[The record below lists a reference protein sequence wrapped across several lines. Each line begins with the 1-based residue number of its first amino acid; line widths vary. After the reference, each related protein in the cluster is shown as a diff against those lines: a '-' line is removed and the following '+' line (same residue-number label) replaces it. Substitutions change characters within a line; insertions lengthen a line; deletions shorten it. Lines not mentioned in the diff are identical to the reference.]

1 MTATLG
7 VIVVLVLG
15 ATLMIDAQS
24 VFAQTVLSTVSTE
37 PGQFSELPHSDH
49 PQAAYQSG
57 FQHGVIDGN
66 MSSNATS
73 YIDQPKHGFAWHTS
87 EFVKGYVNGY
97 CSIPANKNVGT
108 DDDRAA
114 LYCPDGPSSAKWFIG
129 KHEPITEGIAVV
141 TYGIPSAGVNVT
153 YQYYDKTSGSSG
165 SETRMVNQ
173 TGEMHFLGYTDELV
187 GYYPGDKV
195 TVSVSQCIT
204 HLNAYGYPEC
214 ISQPILDSK
223 TITFGETGGIISLD
237 LSKSAIPLV
246 TSAGLGGAISDYQL
260 GLTLGEIDGKDS
272 IENNGTGTL
281 YVEQPGKGF
290 INQTKE
296 FVNGY
301 VTGYCKFNADFAG
314 FLTDVELNCVQGPSS
329 ISWPIPQPKSVFNP
343 QSYFQ
348 GLTEGFHDGLFD
360 GEYHHNKSMGG
371 TNHESW
377 VLGYTRGW
385 SQGCRDSGR
394 SGENCDV
401 QADAD
406 TP

>member
-1 MTATLG
+1 MTSTLG
-7 VIVVLVLG
+7 VIAVLVLG

-24 VFAQTVLSTVSTE
+24 AFAQTVLSTVSTE

-49 PQAAYQSG
+49 PQAAFLSG
-57 FQHGVIDGN
+57 FQHGVTDGN
-66 MSSNATS
+66 TSSNATS

-87 EFVKGYVNGY
+87 EFVKGYVN
-97 CSIPANKNVGT
+97 KDVGT

-114 LYCPDGPSSAKWFIG
+114 FYCPDGPSSAKWFIG
-129 KHEPITEGIAVV
+129 KHEPITEGIAVA
-141 TYGIPSAGVNVT
+141 TYGIPSSGVNVT

-173 TGEMHFLGYTDELV
+173 SGEMHFLGYTDELV

-204 HLNAYGYPEC
+204 QRNAYGYPEC
-214 ISQPILDSK
+214 TSQPVIDNK
-223 TITFGETGGIISLD
+223 TITLGETGGIVSLD

-360 GEYHHNKSMGG
+360 GEYHHNKSVGG

-377 VLGYTRGW
+377 GLGYTRGW